1 MSELIRLPRQNIIAG
16 VLPGLRSVPEVA
28 GAYLFGSSLGDM
40 RPDSDID
47 LGLVGHPGSNPFQL
61 IGDVESACRPIG
73 RHFVHATTLDDA
85 GTIFAFGVI
94 SKGVLIYCVDAEIV
108 TDLIERVALRYQE
121 DGPAYYRALDEIY
134 G

>member
-1 MSELIRLPRQNIIAG
+1 MVELVRLPQEMILAA
-16 VLPGLRSVPEVA
+16 VLPGLRSVPAVA
-28 GAYLFGSSLGDM
+28 GAYLFGSSLGAM

-47 LGLVGHPGSNPFQL
+47 LGLVGGPGANPFQL
-61 IGDVESACRPIG
+61 IGDVESACRPIDG
-73 RHFVHATTLDDA
+73 HFIHATTLDDA

-94 SKGVLIYCVDAEIV
+94 SKGELIYCADPKTV

-121 DGPAYYRALDEIY
+121 DGPAYYRALGEIY